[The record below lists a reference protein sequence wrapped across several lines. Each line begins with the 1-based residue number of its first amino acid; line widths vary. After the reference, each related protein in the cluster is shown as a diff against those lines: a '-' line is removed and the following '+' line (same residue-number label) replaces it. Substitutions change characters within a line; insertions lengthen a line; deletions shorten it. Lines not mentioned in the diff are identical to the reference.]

1 MVFPPHSTYR
11 LQPLDVVLF
20 SPLSKNYTNELNY
33 FLQRSQG
40 ITRIT
45 KRDFFN
51 NFWAALSSTMKP
63 ELIIKSFQA
72 TGVWPMEPD
81 AVLKRFSNRTS
92 GQDEDLEIGEHGEG
106 DSWTQLRKIL
116 DAAVADKAKVE
127 AKRLSQSIHSLR
139 VNNDLLR
146 TQNSDLQDDLNIKK
160 KRKTKRTTLD
170 LQQRQEYYG
179 SVVFW
184 SPRKLREARA
194 REATKQDEAQREKL
208 QKKEAREQ
216 KAAASFPKKQKAEEA
231 KVERQQLK
239 EQREMAKKAKAKAEE
254 LAAAWTLKKQQ
265 QDAATS
271 QNSHD
276 TLNKGKRKASHR
288 AAKIPT
294 KRRRFVG
301 TGNRLDAAPVPPP
314 PSPKTTRTR

>member
-1 MVFPPHSTYR
+1 
-11 LQPLDVVLF
+11 
-20 SPLSKNYTNELNY
+20 
-33 FLQRSQG
+33 
-40 ITRIT
+40 
-45 KRDFFN
+45 
-51 NFWAALSSTMKP
+51 MKP

-81 AVLKRFSNRTS
+81 AVLKRFNNRTS

-160 KRKTKRTTLD
+160 KHKTKRTTLD
-170 LQQRQEYYG
+170 LQRRQEYHG
-179 SVVFW
+179 GVVFW

-194 REATKQDEAQREKL
+194 REATKQNEAQREKL

-216 KAAASFPKKQKAEEA
+216 KVPASFPKKQKAEEA

-239 EQREMAKKAKAKAEE
+239 EQREMAKKAKAKAKAEE
-254 LAAAWTLKKQQ
+254 LAAARTRKKQQ

-276 TLNKGKRKASHR
+276 TLNKGKRKVSHR

-294 KRRRFVG
+294 NRRRFVG
-301 TGNRLDAAPVPPP
+301 TGNRLDAAPAPPP
-314 PSPKTTRTR
+314 PPPKTTRTR